1 MSPVPAHRY
10 VVSEHYRSYRLD
22 RYLQAMIPKLSR
34 ARIQAAIKERVT
46 VSWHARPRPSLAVVP
61 GGEVTIFFPAIVEP
75 EIPALPRT
83 IHEDA
88 AILVADKPAGLLVHP
103 THSCLRNNLIH
114 LLRAEHPGVPL
125 ALAHR
130 LDRDTSGLIVLTKT
144 VEAARALAGQ
154 FERRE
159 IEKTYLAAVHGRM
172 EPREGTIDAPLG
184 VARRLQVIFK
194 RSTEGERAQH
204 ARTDF
209 RVLGRGASASLVM
222 LTPRTGRRHQLRAHL
237 AAIGYPIAGDRLYA
251 LSDRDYL
258 QHLRGHLREDAR
270 RSLGAERQLLH
281 AHRLRFRHPETG
293 GAVTFASPMPDD
305 MSRFLDEHGVLSS
318 HGAGADAG
326 ASARPG
332 GPVSG

>member
-1 MSPVPAHRY
+1 
-10 VVSEHYRSYRLD
+10 
-22 RYLQAMIPKLSR
+22 
-34 ARIQAAIKERVT
+34 
-46 VSWHARPRPSLAVVP
+46 
-61 GGEVTIFFPAIVEP
+61 VTIFFPAIVEP

-172 EPREGTIDAPLG
+172 EPMQGTIDAPLG

-270 RSLGAERQLLH
+270 RLLLVLPQSEV
-281 AHRLRFRHPETG
+281 AK
-293 GAVTFASPMPDD
+293 VTFVQGDVTDLKALSAAIGTHQISHVIHLAGLQVPTCRADPHVPDELRRIARSD
-305 MSRFLDEHGVLSS
+305 VPLPEATGNST
-318 HGAGADAG
+318 A
-326 ASARPG
+326 ARPAAFAAYAG
-332 GPVSG
+332 RPEPAGPPISVRGAAKAPPAAAWL